1 MKYLL
6 AILILLHF
14 GCPKCDMFLGDNHSA
29 FSWNKNN
36 NNNNIIVGDSPQ
48 YFKCTNIEFRQCC
61 KSDSKY
67 SLIEGESNHTIVG
80 PQEILEEGYVG
91 KNYHTDTTPSWK
103 QSMEYRY
110 MQPLMGE
117 ERIEFKDTTHYRQI
131 SFTFID
137 SCQRF
142 RDSISKY
149 QRNILTW
156 KRRLSPL
163 NDPGYNILL
172 NDKIKALEATK
183 KKFYQLVKK
192 CK

>member
-6 AILILLHF
+6 AILVLPF
-14 GCPKCDMFLGDNHSA
+14 
-29 FSWNKNN
+29 
-36 NNNNIIVGDSPQ
+36 
-48 YFKCTNIEFRQCC
+48 C
-61 KSDSKY
+61 KSHSDPD
-67 SLIEGESNHTIVG
+67 IVHMWG
-80 PQEILEEGYVG
+80 GGNREKG
-91 KNYHTDTTPSWK
+91 DTTPTWK

-110 MQPLMGE
+110 MQPLIGE

-137 SCQRF
+137 SCKPL

-172 NDKIKALEATK
+172 NDKIKALEAAK
-183 KKFYQLVKK
+183 KKFCQLVKK